1 MPIYIDNA
9 TGVKYAYSTLGQ
21 VNEIETADVISSPG
35 VSGDIIILNTFT
47 VNGKPYIVTTIGH
60 NAFRNCIGLSS
71 VVIPDSV
78 TSIGD
83 YAFGSCASL
92 LSVVIPYSVTSIGYY
107 AFGSCGRLSS
117 IFIPDSVTFIG
128 PSAFYYCASLVTFVI
143 PDNITVIGANTFV
156 CCSSLVTVTMPLN
169 VTSIGA
175 NAFAYCCKLSSIV
188 IPDTVVYI
196 GPSAFSNCN
205 KLLTVYIPASVTSI
219 GHNAFNSCVRMSCV
233 RFCGNTISI
242 CPGAFEEI
250 SIPSIAYIVPGVSNE
265 TTDLLRQY
273 FTNIIVLQTPSVS
286 YITPNE
292 GATNIQTKVTFTGNY
307 LTNITTALFGTN
319 KATNIEVINDGLIE
333 LLAPTRIDNGTVDI
347 TLIDIYDKPYI
358 ISEGY
363 TYKGTVND
371 HVTGRYV
378 WLYISKG
385 INWTQTKLASC
396 IKYIWNTTPL
406 LDRKKFVNSSS

>member
-1 MPIYIDNA
+1 MPIYIDNT

-21 VNEIETADVISSPG
+21 VTETETADVISSPG

-47 VNGKPYIVTTIGH
+47 VNGKPYTVTSIGP
-60 NAFRNCIGLSS
+60 NAFRNCVGLVS

-92 LSVVIPYSVTSIGYY
+92 LSIVLPDSVTSIGYY

-117 IFIPDSVTFIG
+117 IFIPDSVTVIG
-128 PSAFYYCASLVTFVI
+128 ASAFYYCASLVTIVI
-143 PDNITVIGANTFV
+143 PDNITVIGSNTFV
-156 CCSSLVTVTMPLN
+156 CCSSLLYVTMPLN

-175 NAFAYCCKLSSIV
+175 NAFAYCGRLSGVV

-196 GPSAFSNCN
+196 GPSAFSNCS
-205 KLLTVYIPASVTSI
+205 KLLTIYIPPNVTSI
-219 GHNAFNSCVRMSCV
+219 GHNAFNSCVRMSSV
-233 RFCGNTISI
+233 RFTNNTISI

-250 SIPSIAYIVPGVSNE
+250 SIPSIAYVVPGFSTE
-265 TTDLLRQY
+265 TTKILRQY

-292 GATNIQTKVTFTGNY
+292 GANNIQTKVSFTGNY
-307 LTNITTALFGTN
+307 LTNITTALFGNN
-319 KATNIEVINDGLIE
+319 KAINIEVINDGLIE
-333 LLAPTRIDNGTVDI
+333 VLAPTRIDTGIVDV
-347 TLIDIYDKPYI
+347 TLIDIYDKPYT

-363 TYKGTVND
+363 TYKRTINE
-371 HVTGRYV
+371 HVSGRYV
-378 WLYISKG
+378 WLYLSKG
-385 INWTQTKLASC
+385 IHWTKNKLAHC

-406 LDRKKFVNSSS
+406 LDNTTFVNSSS